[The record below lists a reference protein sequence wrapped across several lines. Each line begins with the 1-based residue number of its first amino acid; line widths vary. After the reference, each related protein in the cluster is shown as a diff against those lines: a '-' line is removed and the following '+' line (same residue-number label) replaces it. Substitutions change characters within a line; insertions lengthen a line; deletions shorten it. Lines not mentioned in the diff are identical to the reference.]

1 MLSNYITAQLC
12 VLESTFL
19 HPSTSQQLDGQDLQ
33 LHTSKENWKIPFT
46 KIRLCV
52 KDTQILSVQFSR
64 SAVSDSLQ
72 PHGLQHARPPCPS
85 PKLMSIDSVMPFN
98 HLILCLPVLLPSSI
112 FPSIRVFSNE
122 SALCVRWPKYWSFSF
137 NISPSNEYPGPIS
150 FRVDWLDSRVITYY
164 QYFSAQH

>member
-72 PHGLQHARPPCPS
+72 PHESQHARPPCLS
-85 PKLMSIDSVMPFN
+85 SLKLTSIELVMPSS
-98 HLILCLPVLLPSSI
+98 HLILCRPFSSCPQSLPASSSFPMSQLFSCGGQSIGVSASASVLPM
-112 FPSIRVFSNE
+112 NTQ
-122 SALCVRWPKYWSFSF
+122 
-137 NISPSNEYPGPIS
+137 
-150 FRVDWLDSRVITYY
+150 D
-164 QYFSAQH
+164 

>member
-1 MLSNYITAQLC
+1 MIIYLKIMLSNYITAQLC

-72 PHGLQHARPPCPS
+72 PHELQHARPPCPS
-85 PKLMSIDSVMPFN
+85 PTTRVHSNSHPPSRWCHPAISTSVVLFSSCPQSLPASESFPMSQLFAWGGQSTGV
-98 HLILCLPVLLPSSI
+98 
-112 FPSIRVFSNE
+112 
-122 SALCVRWPKYWSFSF
+122 SALASVLPK
-137 NISPSNEYPGPIS
+137 NT
-150 FRVDWLDSRVITYY
+150 RTDLL
-164 QYFSAQH
+164 